1 RALLAIED
9 RGAEL
14 TAGLDAAN
22 PESTPEPVE
31 GVTEAEGE
39 EDEVA
44 VHESDFGAE
53 VEGTA
58 TIVEKQRM
66 LEGLAD
72 LWDSDPI
79 EYAKRKRESA
89 GRLDVSE
96 AIVEEAV
103 KRIRAERK
111 EQEQSQ
117 ATRLMAIGFGEGVK
131 LWHSLD
137 GQGHASVLVDG
148 HWEHYRIRS
157 NAFDGWL
164 RGEYGRIN
172 RVKVGNRWVPQV
184 PGTQAVRDA
193 MASLDGYAQHQGEP
207 QEVWMRVGG
216 DEEVIWIDLGRSDWS
231 GVKVTRNG
239 WQVVKRMDVAF
250 VRGGTMLPLPIPRR
264 GGNIRDLKRVLN
276 VQEADF
282 VLVAAWLL
290 QVLNPVG

>member
-1 RALLAIED
+1 GHLCEVPLASLMALQPWKVLLCGNRRWSCYRNPDVCRLFGNINPSTLYRGIRVGRYPKPVRVGPNSSRWLLAECQ
-9 RGAEL
+9 
-14 TAGLDAAN
+14 AALRAM
-22 PESTPEPVE
+22 VE
-31 GVTEAEGE
+31 
-39 EDEVA
+39 
-44 VHESDFGAE
+44 
-53 VEGTA
+53 
-58 TIVEKQRM
+58 QRPY
-66 LEGLAD
+66 
-72 LWDSDPI
+72 SDPI
-79 EYAKRKRESA
+79 EYAKKKREA
-89 GRLDVSE
+89 AERLDVSE

-264 GGNIRDLKRVLN
+264 GGN
-276 VQEADF
+276 
-282 VLVAAWLL
+282 
-290 QVLNPVG
+290 